1 MHNENDTESIQTN
14 IIKTDIIKTANYY
27 SQLIFE

>member
-1 MHNENDTESIQTN
+1 MHNENDAESIQTD